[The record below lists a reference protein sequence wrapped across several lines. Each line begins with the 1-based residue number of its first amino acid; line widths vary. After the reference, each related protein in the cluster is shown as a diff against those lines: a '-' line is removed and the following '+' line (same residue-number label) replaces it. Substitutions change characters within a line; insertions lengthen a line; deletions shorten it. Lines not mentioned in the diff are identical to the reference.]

1 MIFISV
7 HGTMNNRV
15 NHIFFYF
22 ISTWI
27 NYYKLI
33 LRYWLPGKIIKFY
46 KRWTNMY
53 LMFSSMLNHVDDL
66 VGVEFQSKDT
76 KTILFNCVRCCYE
89 NKRKLAPLMSSK
101 NVLKIPL
108 RCLLPE
114 KLAIL
119 GCLDIQYN
127 DLWDPPHLKHIDI
140 KTKNKN

>member
-1 MIFISV
+1 MIFISG
-7 HGTMNNRV
+7 HDMMNNWLSCIFSI
-15 NHIFFYF
+15 HIYMNKLLLLEKTVYW
-22 ISTWI
+22 ISS
-27 NYYKLI
+27 
-33 LRYWLPGKIIKFY
+33 KIIKFY

-140 KTKNKN
+140 KMKNKN